1 MTHIHKNP
9 TQHSLAPTSRLRRA
23 LGMFCLVVGIV
34 GCILPILPGLPFLVI
49 SARLLG
55 PRDPALRRLLLGG
68 RSSLRSLRTARHPRI
83 RRIGVQLT
91 PHWQRLTRLLV
102 G

>member
-1 MTHIHKNP
+1 ML
-9 TQHSLAPTSRLRRA
+9 S
-23 LGMFCLVVGIV
+23 LVVGIV
-34 GCILPILPGLPFLVI
+34 GCIFPILPGLPFLVV

-68 RSSLRSLRTARHPRI
+68 RSGLRRLRTARRPIVRH
-83 RRIGVQLT
+83 IGVRLT

>member
-1 MTHIHKNP
+1 MTHPHKSP
-9 TQHSLAPTSRLRRA
+9 APCIAAPLRGLRRS
-23 LGMFCLVVGIV
+23 LGVLSLVVGIV
-34 GCILPILPGLPFLVI
+34 GCIFPILPGLPFLVV

-55 PRDPALRRLLLGG
+55 PRDPALRRLLLVG
-68 RSSLRSLRTARHPRI
+68 RSSLRRLRTARHPRI
-83 RRIGVQLT
+83 RQAGLWLT